1 MKRPH
6 STTDGFR
13 KGDIVQ
19 LASLGSSQ
27 GPWRTVIRVVDR
39 FYLYTVD
46 TTTGKRSRVCVWDI
60 EPQ

>member
-13 KGDIVQ
+13 RGDIVR
-19 LASLGSSQ
+19 LATLSGQ

-46 TTTGKRSRVCVWDI
+46 TTTGRRSRVCVWDI

>member
-13 KGDIVQ
+13 RGDIVR
-19 LASLGSSQ
+19 LAALGGQ

-46 TTTGKRSRVCVWDI
+46 TTTGRRSRVCVWDI